1 MKKSNSN
8 AIFDTIA
15 TVIAQKPSGTNAY
28 TLTFECPEIA
38 EAAQPIQFVNIAPV
52 PLTAEGS
59 PGPALDMLL
68 RRPLGFSQVRPEQGR
83 FDVIY
88 QVVGRGTQAM
98 ADFKPGDRVRI
109 LGPLGMPLTAD
120 MIKAQTVIL
129 VGGGLGLPP
138 LYDLAPELIKAG
150 KEVIVIAGAR
160 AENLLIMDTQQCKL
174 KRPLPDI
181 GETTGFKPF
190 VELGADCVI
199 TLDTPA
205 EGFLSGLVTEPLN
218 KYLEQDFD
226 GGLEIIACGPPIMM
240 KVIAQIARDRG
251 VKCRLIME
259 ARMGC
264 GLGACQA
271 CVCKTT
277 DGYKRVCTEGPV
289 FDAEDI
295 VWE

>member
-1 MKKSNSN
+1 MGNSHE
-8 AIFDTIA
+8 IFDTIA
-15 TVIAQKPSGTNAY
+15 TVVAQKTSGTNAY

-38 EAAQPIQFVNIAPV
+38 GAARPVQFVNIATT
-52 PLTAEGS
+52 PLSSEDK
-59 PGPALDMLL
+59 PGPSLDMLL
-68 RRPLGFSQVRPEQGR
+68 RRPLGFSQVRPEEGQ

-88 QVVGRGTQAM
+88 QIVGHGTQAM
-98 ADFKPGDRVRI
+98 AQFKIGDRVRI
-109 LGPLGMPLTAD
+109 LGPLGMPLTAE

-150 KEVIVIAGAR
+150 KETIVIAGAR
-160 AENLLIMDTQQCKL
+160 AENLLIMDTQKCKL
-174 KRPLPDI
+174 KRPLA
-181 GETTGFKPF
+181 GTNETTGLKPF
-190 VELGADCVI
+190 VEIGADCIV
-199 TLDTPA
+199 TLDTPT
-205 EGFLSGLVTEPLN
+205 EGFHSGLVTEPL
-218 KYLEQDFD
+218 KQYLKQDFD
-226 GGLEIIACGPPIMM
+226 GGVEIVTCGPPVMM
-240 KVIAQIARDRG
+240 KFIAQIAQEKS

-295 VWE
+295 VWT